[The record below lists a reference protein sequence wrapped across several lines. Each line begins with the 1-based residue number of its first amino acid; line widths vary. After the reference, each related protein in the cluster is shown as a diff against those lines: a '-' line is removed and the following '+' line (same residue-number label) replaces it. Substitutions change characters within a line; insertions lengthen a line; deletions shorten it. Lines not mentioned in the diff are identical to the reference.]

1 MNFKK
6 TAIALAVISSGVS
19 PLVNAEHE
27 RLDDML
33 ITSEVLR
40 SGMTGVAPG
49 LAGTNDTAIL
59 LKQVPGASVNSNG
72 PLSGIA
78 QYRGLFGDRVN
89 VVTDGANYKPA
100 CANAMDAPLS
110 HVPASMVETLT
121 VYRGIAPVSSGLE
134 TLGGT
139 VVSESRKSEFTMGSE
154 VESHGK
160 VSAGYNDVSDG
171 KYGSIL
177 GTIANDSH
185 RMHAGFSQ
193 EKGND
198 IEYDGGSNIPS
209 QHDRD
214 AATIGYG
221 FQTGDHEFEFEYNHN
236 DTGQTGTAAL
246 PMDIVY
252 SRGGVITSGYK
263 GAFQD
268 FNIDASFFYQDT
280 RHAMDNFT
288 LRDVVGGKY
297 RRSDNDSDGG
307 GYKIA
312 VDFASMGGDLKLGID
327 GDQANNSAKIID
339 PTGTLVIDN
348 FKGAEKDRYGFFGE
362 WKGHIA
368 ESTELELGARYNL
381 IEMDSGDAS
390 INKLGGAATLR
401 DRFNASDRSQT
412 DHNIDLVA
420 IIRESLSSTLD
431 VELGFARKTRS
442 PSYQE
447 RYLWLPLSATA
458 GLADGNN
465 YVGDIDLDPEVSYQV
480 ELGAKWHQGGTYFA
494 PRVFYRHIDDYIQG
508 TPSTDPLVIAVSTGG
523 GDPTPLQF
531 TNTDAKLY
539 GFDADW
545 GIELSDN
552 WDLSGIVSYVRG
564 KRRDTSDDLFRIAP
578 LNGRVEL
585 AYEQAAWR
593 LSSEVV
599 AYAAQNNVSTTNSE
613 TKSSGYGLLN
623 LRADYRPTAA
633 LTVGFGVE
641 NLFDKKYSEHVGGFN
656 RAANNDIP
664 VGERLVAAGRNLYAT
679 AAYEW

>member
-1 MNFKK
+1 MSLKR
-6 TAIALAVISSGVS
+6 TATALVVISAGVS
-19 PLVNAEHE
+19 PLANAEHE
-27 RLDDML
+27 QLDDML

-49 LAGTNDTAIL
+49 LAGTNDTAVL

-121 VYRGIAPVSSGLE
+121 VYRGIAPVSSGIE

-139 VVSESRKSEFTMGSE
+139 VISESRKSEFTMGSE

-177 GTIANDSH
+177 GTIANESH
-185 RMHAGFSQ
+185 RLHAGFSQ

-198 IEYDGGSNIPS
+198 IEYDGGSNMPS

-221 FQTGDHEFEFEYNHN
+221 FRTGDHEFELEYNHN
-236 DTGQTGTAAL
+236 DTGHTGTAAL

-263 GAFQD
+263 GTFQD
-268 FNIDASFFYQDT
+268 FNVDASFFYQDT

-288 LRDVVGGKY
+288 LRDVVGGKV

-312 VDFASMGGDLKLGID
+312 IDFSSMGGELKLGID
-327 GDQANNSAKIID
+327 GDQANHSAVITD

-348 FKGAEKDRYGFFGE
+348 FNDTEKDRYGFFGE
-362 WKGHIA
+362 WKGQIA
-368 ESTELELGARYNL
+368 ENSELELGARYNL
-381 IEMDSGDAS
+381 IQMDSGEVS
-390 INKLGGAATLR
+390 INKPPLSAPAKLR

-420 IIRESLSSTLD
+420 IIRQSLSSSLD
-431 VELGFARKTRS
+431 VELGLARKTRS

-447 RYLWLPLSATA
+447 RYLWLPLTATG
-458 GLADGNN
+458 GLADGKN
-465 YVGDIDLDPEVSYQV
+465 YVGDVDLDPEVSYQV
-480 ELGAKWHQGGTYFA
+480 ELGAKWHQGGNYFA
-494 PRVFYRHIDDYIQG
+494 PRLFYRHIDDYIQG
-508 TPSTDPLVIAVSTGG
+508 TPATDATVIGAGG
-523 GDPTPLQF
+523 AATLKF

-545 GIELSDN
+545 GVELAEN

-564 KRRDTSDDLFRIAP
+564 KRRDISDELFRIAP

-585 AYEQAAWR
+585 SYEQAAWR
-593 LSSEVV
+593 VSSEVV
-599 AYAAQNNVSTTNSE
+599 AYAAQNKISSTNNE
-613 TKSSGYGLLN
+613 TASSGYGLLN
-623 LRADYRPTAA
+623 LRANYQPANG
-633 LTVGFGVE
+633 LSIGFGVE
-641 NLFDKKYSEHVGGFN
+641 NLFDKKYSEHIGGFN
-656 RAANNDIP
+656 RAANNDVA
-664 VGERLVAAGRNLYAT
+664 VGDRIIASGRNIYAT
-679 AAYEW
+679 VGYDW